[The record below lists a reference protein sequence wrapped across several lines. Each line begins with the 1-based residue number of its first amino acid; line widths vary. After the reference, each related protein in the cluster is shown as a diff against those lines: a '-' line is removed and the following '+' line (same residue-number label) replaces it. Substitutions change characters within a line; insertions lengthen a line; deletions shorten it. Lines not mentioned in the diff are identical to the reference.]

1 MTKAKICKT
10 AEGKYV
16 VKVRFLYFWWRAVDV
31 EVIVV
36 HPDKRM
42 VVPKYSMKFI
52 PEHRATTFR
61 SEYAASFFLAEVSN
75 LLK

>member
-31 EVIVV
+31 EVLVV
-36 HPDKRM
+36 HPNKKAI
-42 VVPKYSMKFI
+42 VPKYSMKFI
-52 PEHRATTFR
+52 PEYNALHFS
-61 SEYAASFFLAEVSN
+61 SEYAASFFLEEVSS

>member
-31 EVIVV
+31 KNILCSPNLRSSE
-36 HPDKRM
+36 P
-42 VVPKYSMKFI
+42 VPILEFI
-52 PEHRATTFR
+52 PERLATTFS
-61 SEYAASFFLAEVSN
+61 SEYAASFFLEEVNN

>member
-16 VKVRFLYFWWRAVDV
+16 VKVRFLFFWWRAVEV
-31 EVIVV
+31 EVTVINRGKQLLFPV
-36 HPDKRM
+36 
-42 VVPKYSMKFI
+42 YEMKLI
-52 PEHRATTFR
+52 PERDANQFS
-61 SEYAASFFLAEVSN
+61 SEYAASFFLEEVNN

>member
-16 VKVRFLYFWWRAVDV
+16 VKVRFLFFWWRAVNV
-31 EVIVV
+31 EVLVA
-36 HPDKRM
+36 HPDKR
-42 VVPKYSMKFI
+42 VTVPEYKIKFI
-52 PEHRATTFR
+52 PERDALHFR
-61 SEYAASFFLAEVSN
+61 SEYGASFFLAEVNN